1 MEREGKEDGKR
12 SKGRLKEKERKMGR
26 EVKEDEKEKK
36 RKMGREGKEDE
47 RKKNGGKLDQM
58 KNEEGGGW

>member
-12 SKGRLKEKERKMGR
+12 SKGRLKEEEMKMGR

-36 RKMGREGKEDE
+36 RKMRKRSKGRLKEEEMKMGREVKEDE
-47 RKKNGGKLDQM
+47 KEK
-58 KNEEGGGW
+58 